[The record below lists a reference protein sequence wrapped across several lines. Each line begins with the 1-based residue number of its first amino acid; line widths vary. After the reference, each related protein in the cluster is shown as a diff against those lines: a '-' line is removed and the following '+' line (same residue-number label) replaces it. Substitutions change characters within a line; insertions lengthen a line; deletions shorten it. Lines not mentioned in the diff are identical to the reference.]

1 MLPWVCDRTFAVT
14 TTENVV
20 GEHVL
25 HVVTTPLEL

>member
-1 MLPWVCDRTFAVT
+1 MLVWVCDRTFTVST
-14 TTENVV
+14 KDVV